1 MKISCVIPTYNN
13 SRLLAGTLESVLGQT
28 RKPDAVYVIDNA
40 SRDDTASVRERFPGV
55 EYIRLPENLGSAGGY
70 YEGIKAALP
79 GSDLLFLSDD
89 DQVYSKD
96 ALEQLEKGLLALGPA
111 AGAVRC
117 AWENYTGEE
126 PAEVADSVW
135 SGTLI
140 RSGVAAKIGLPMKEL
155 FLYAEDVEYFWR
167 MRKAGFRLYLLPAAR
182 YLARDSGHKAEVGPG
197 FKPALVYKD
206 AFRLY
211 YAFRNEVYIYKLY
224 SSSKLIRVLLYFLKT
239 MFYLKF
245 SGILAAL
252 DGIRDGFLGRLGK
265 NEKYAIRR

>member
-13 SRLLAGTLESVLGQT
+13 FKLLAGTLESVLGQT

-40 SRDDTASVRERFPGV
+40 SVDATASVKERFPDI
-55 EYIRLPENLGSAGGY
+55 EYIRLPENTGSAGGF

-79 GSDLLFLSDD
+79 GSGLLFLSDD
-89 DQVYSKD
+89 DQVYAKD
-96 ALEQLEKGLLALGPA
+96 ALEQLEKGLQALGA

-117 AWENYTGEE
+117 AWENYQGKQ

-140 RSGVAAKIGLPMKEL
+140 RSEVAAKIGLPLKEL

-167 MRKAGFRLYLLPAAR
+167 MRKAGFRVYVLPAAR
-182 YLARDSGHKAEVGPG
+182 YLARDAGHKTGVGPG
-197 FKPALVYKD
+197 FRPALVYKD
-206 AFRLY
+206 DFRLY
-211 YAFRNEVYIYKLY
+211 YGFRNEVYIYRLH
-224 SSSKLIRVLLYFLKT
+224 SARRLARVLLYFLKI
-239 MFYLKF
+239 MFFLKF
-245 SGILAAL
+245 SGILASL
-252 DGIRDGFLGRLGK
+252 DGIKDGFLGRLGK